1 MNRFLTRFFD
11 LLFSLVGLLLLFP
24 IFAIVSLS
32 ILLASGWP
40 VFYFQTRIGKGGR
53 PFRLA
58 KFRTMNNGADQSGQ
72 LTVGGR
78 DPRITS
84 VGYILRKYKLDELPQ
99 LWHVFTGKM
108 SLVGPRPEVQRYV
121 DHYTEEQRKVLSVR
135 PGITDEASIAYSNEN
150 ELLSNAADPE
160 RYYKEVILP
169 DKIRLNLFYINEPS
183 IANYFKIIGK
193 TLLKIIKN

>member
-1 MNRFLTRFFD
+1 

-24 IFAIVSLS
+24 LFAIVSLS

-121 DHYTEEQRKVLSVR
+121 DHYTEAQRKVLSVR
-135 PGITDEASIAYSNEN
+135 PGITDEASIAYANEN

-183 IANYFKIIGK
+183 VANYFKIIGK